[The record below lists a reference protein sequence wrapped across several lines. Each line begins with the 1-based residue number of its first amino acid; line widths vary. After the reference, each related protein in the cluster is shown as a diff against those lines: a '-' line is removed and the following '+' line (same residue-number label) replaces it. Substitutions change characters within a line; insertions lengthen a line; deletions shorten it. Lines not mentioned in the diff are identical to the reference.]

1 MMREKKKV
9 ITVNLPADL
18 VDIVDHSQW
27 HNRSK
32 LIADALEEYIRCHD
46 IGLYKLLEVMRNA

>member
-1 MMREKKKV
+1 MPDKKKV

-18 VDIVDHSQW
+18 LNIVDHSSW

-32 LIADALEEYIRCHD
+32 LISDALEEYIRCHD
-46 IGLYKLLEVMRNA
+46 PHLYQLLEVMRNA

>member
-1 MMREKKKV
+1 MSEKKKV

-18 VDIVDHSQW
+18 VDIVNHSLW

-32 LIADALEEYIRCHD
+32 LISDALEEYIRCHD
-46 IGLYKLLEVMRNA
+46 PGLYKLLEVMRNA